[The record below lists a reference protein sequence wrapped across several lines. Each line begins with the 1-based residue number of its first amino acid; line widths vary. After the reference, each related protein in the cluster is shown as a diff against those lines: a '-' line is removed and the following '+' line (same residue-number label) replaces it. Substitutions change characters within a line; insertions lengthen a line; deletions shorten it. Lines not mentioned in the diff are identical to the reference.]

1 MLHALLRALTSRQL
15 AYVQDFRLL
24 PDDGDCLDSDAYGQF
39 DLLFRSWRLTKRED
53 RAYRE
58 LERYDLAS
66 FGGPCGARLL
76 LCMPAPGQAAVTG
89 WTAIETRGLG
99 RLKRIVKDLGI
110 TPRRGGMQ
118 ISAQVRQV
126 LSRVGHPLTA

>member
-1 MLHALLRALTSRQL
+1 MVVQL

-24 PDDGDCLDSDAYGQF
+24 PHDGDCLASDAYDQF
-39 DLLFRSWRLTKRED
+39 DRLFKSWRLTKRED

-58 LERYDLAS
+58 LERYDLGS
-66 FGGPCGARLL
+66 FGGSSGARLL
-76 LCMPAPGQAAVTG
+76 LCMPSPGQVAVNG
-89 WTAIETRGLG
+89 WAAIETRGLG

-118 ISAQVRQV
+118 ISAQVRGPGCAQLV
-126 LSRVGHPLTA
+126 R